1 MLAIFFPFT
10 TLLNSRSI
18 SINTERD
25 GECKLPK
32 CKGDKIRI
40 RTTCMIFKVEN
51 VHTQAKR
58 FYATPIPEKAIK
70 ANEAN

>member
-1 MLAIFFPFT
+1 MLHVAIFFPFT
-10 TLLNSRSI
+10 TLLNSRSY

-32 CKGDKIRI
+32 CKSDKIRI
-40 RTTCMIFKVEN
+40 RTMILKLKMCIHQRKIFC
-51 VHTQAKR
+51 
-58 FYATPIPEKAIK
+58 ATPTPEKAIK

>member
-10 TLLNSRSI
+10 TLLNSRSY

-32 CKGDKIRI
+32 CKGYKIRI
-40 RTTCMIFKVEN
+40 RTTGMILKLKMCI
-51 VHTQAKR
+51 HKR
-58 FYATPIPEKAIK
+58 KDFVQLPYLKK
-70 ANEAN
+70 L